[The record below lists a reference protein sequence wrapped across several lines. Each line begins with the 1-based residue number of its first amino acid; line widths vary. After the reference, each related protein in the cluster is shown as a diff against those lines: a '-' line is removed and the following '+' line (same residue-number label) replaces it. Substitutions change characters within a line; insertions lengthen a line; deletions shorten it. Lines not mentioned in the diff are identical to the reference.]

1 MCQLFPNEYAAGV
14 STEAAR
20 NDIGDN
26 VKQNV
31 YKGCYQPSVARHC
44 TTNAI
49 DVLCRHVQEQENL
62 VAALKAPTTSQV
74 EC

>member
-14 STEAAR
+14 SMEAAR
-20 NDIGDN
+20 NDIGDD

-31 YKGCYQPSVARHC
+31 YKGRYQPSVARHC
-44 TTNAI
+44 MANAI